1 MDSPSLIAHFTAV
14 ADASPVPVI
23 LYNVPAN
30 TGVDLPAAAVRA
42 LAPHPNIIG
51 MKESGGD
58 VAKIGQMIHEAEG
71 QDFQVNAMNA
81 LFFCAPRQ
89 KKILYTLITRFP
101 K

>member
-23 LYNVPAN
+23 LYNVPVN

-71 QDFQVNAMNA
+71 QDFQVNAINA
-81 LFFCAPRQ
+81 Q
-89 KKILYTLITRFP
+89 KIFLESNMHF
-101 K
+101 